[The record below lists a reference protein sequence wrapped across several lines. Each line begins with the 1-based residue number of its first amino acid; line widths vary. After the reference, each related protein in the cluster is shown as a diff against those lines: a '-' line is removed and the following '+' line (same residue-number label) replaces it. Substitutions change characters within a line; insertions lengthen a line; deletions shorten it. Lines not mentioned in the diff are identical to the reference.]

1 MSKEIDG
8 MQMHLLPLDETC
20 TPKYLKEA
28 RCELRVSMEACKE
41 ACSWDKLFMFRY

>member
-28 RCELRVSMEACKE
+28 RCELREYAVRRLVVGIS
-41 ACSWDKLFMFRY
+41 